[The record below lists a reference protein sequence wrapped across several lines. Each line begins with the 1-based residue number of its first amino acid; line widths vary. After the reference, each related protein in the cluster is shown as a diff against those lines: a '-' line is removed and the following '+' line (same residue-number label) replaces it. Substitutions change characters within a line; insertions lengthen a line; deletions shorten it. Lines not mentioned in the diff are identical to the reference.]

1 MNLRVALR
9 FQVTFELILN
19 LLLFLVEA
27 TLNRPNF
34 VISILRIKTFFS
46 YKTNGIEIIFML
58 SISLV

>member
-1 MNLRVALR
+1 MNLSVALH

-34 VISILRIKTFFS
+34 VISILRMKTFFS
-46 YKTNGIEIIFML
+46 YKTNRIEIIFML